1 MTRLVR
7 LLILLWIV
15 TIIGCAPL
23 KKPEPAAQSE
33 QQGDSF
39 RDPFKRGSNI
49 SGKLYWAGR
58 ADEAKMALTFDD
70 GPDLEWTPKIL
81 DILKEKQVKA
91 TFFVIGHQARKY
103 PEMLKRIADEGHV
116 IGNHTY
122 DHADLTKLRPEVVAQ
137 EIDKCSDVIGN
148 ITGSRPRLVRPPFG
162 FHNPAVDNVI
172 YAKGDVIILWST
184 DPEDWR
190 GADAKTVK
198 TRILR
203 RAKNGY
209 ITLQHD
215 GVNVHLTGSVEALPA
230 IIDGLRAKGY
240 TLVTIPE
247 LLDLQAYQRP
257 D

>member
-1 MTRLVR
+1 MTRLAK
-7 LLILLWIV
+7 LLILFLLIAV
-15 TIIGCAPL
+15 TGCMP
-23 KKPEPAAQSE
+23 KQPESSTQLEHIS
-33 QQGDSF
+33 DTI

-49 SGKLYWAGR
+49 TGKLYWAGR

-70 GPDLEWTPKIL
+70 GPDLTWTPKIL

-103 PEMLKRIADEGHV
+103 PEMLKRIAAEGHIV
-116 IGNHTY
+116 GNHTY

-137 EIDKCSDVIGN
+137 EIDKCADVVSEL
-148 ITGSRPRLVRPPFG
+148 TGKRPRLVRPPYG
-162 FHNPAVDNVI
+162 FHNPTVDNVI
-172 YAKGDVIILWST
+172 YSKGDVIVLWSA

-190 GADAKTVK
+190 GVDAHTVQ
-198 TRILR
+198 TRILG
-203 RAKNGY
+203 RAMNGY

-215 GVNVHLTGSVEALPA
+215 GDSLHLTGSVEALPV

-247 LLDLQAYQRP
+247 LLEQEPYQ
-257 D
+257 

>member
-1 MTRLVR
+1 MAKLIR
-7 LLILLWIV
+7 LLVLVSLV

-23 KKPEPAAQSE
+23 HKPEPAAQSE
-33 QQGDSF
+33 QQGASS

-91 TFFVIGHQARKY
+91 TFFVIGYQARRY
-103 PEMLKRIADEGHV
+103 PEMLRRMAAEGHV
-116 IGNHTY
+116 IGNHSY

-137 EIDKCSDVIGN
+137 EIDKCADVVSE
-148 ITGSRPRLVRPPFG
+148 ITGYRPRLVRPPFG
-162 FHNPAVDNVI
+162 FHNPTVDSVI
-172 YAKGDVIILWST
+172 YAKGDVIVLWSA
-184 DPEDWR
+184 DPEDWK
-190 GADAKTVK
+190 GVDANTVK

-247 LLDLQAYQRP
+247 LLELPAYQ
-257 D
+257 

>member
-1 MTRLVR
+1 MTKLVK

-23 KKPEPAAQSE
+23 KKPEPVTQAE
-33 QQGDSF
+33 QIGDSF

-70 GPDLEWTPKIL
+70 GPDPEWTPQIL

-91 TFFVIGHQARKY
+91 TFFVIGYQARKY
-103 PEMLKRIADEGHV
+103 PQMLKRMAAEGHI

-122 DHADLTKLRPEVVAQ
+122 DHADLTKLRPEIVSQ
-137 EIDKCSDVIGN
+137 EIDKCAAVVSEL
-148 ITGSRPRLVRPPFG
+148 TGYRPRLVRPPFG

-172 YAKGDVIILWST
+172 YSKGDVIILWST

-190 GADAKTVK
+190 GVDAKTVK
-198 TRILR
+198 TRILH

-215 GVNVHLTGSVEALPA
+215 GVNLHLTGSVAALPS
-230 IIDGLRAKGY
+230 IIDGLREQGY

-247 LLDLQAYQRP
+247 LLDLPPYH
-257 D
+257 